1 MTQADQNAIEAE
13 MQSLIPTD
21 MTTVYLVFLIR
32 GPSWTA
38 EESEE
43 RDRLQ
48 IKHLAHLK
56 KLKEGGQ
63 IIMVGPCAEES
74 HLRGVCLYKVASLEE
89 AKALA
94 EADPAVQAGRLG
106 VEIHP
111 WWVSASTLPAGK
123 DKIS

>member
-1 MTQADQNAIEAE
+1 MGKADQNSIEAE
-13 MQSLIPTD
+13 MASLVPTD
-21 MTTVYLVFLIR
+21 MTTVYLVFLIK
-32 GPSWTA
+32 GPSWTP

-43 RDRLQ
+43 LDRLQ
-48 IKHLAHLK
+48 LKHLAHLK

-63 IIMVGPCAEES
+63 IIINGPCPDGE
-74 HLRGVCLYKVASLEE
+74 HLRGVSVYRVDSLEE

-94 EADPAVQAGRLG
+94 EADPAVQAGRLA

-111 WWVSASTLPAGK
+111 WWVSASTLPSKK

>member
-1 MTQADQNAIEAE
+1 MTQADRAAIEAE
-13 MQSLIPTD
+13 MQSLVPTD

-32 GPSWTA
+32 GSGWTP

-43 RDRLQ
+43 LDRLQ
-48 IKHLAHLK
+48 TKHLAHLK

-63 IIMVGPCAEES
+63 IIMVGPCPDGGQ
-74 HLRGVCLYKVASLEE
+74 LRGVCLYRVDSLEE

-94 EADPAVQAGRLG
+94 EADPAVQAGRLA

-111 WWVSASTLPAGK
+111 WWVSASTLPSKK